1 MRASE
6 LSELAAFAAVARHKS
21 FRMAGEER
29 GVTASAISHA
39 ILNLENRIGVRL
51 LNRTT
56 RSVSL
61 TEAGDLLQ
69 SYLDPAFGE
78 ITSALDALNRFRDT
92 PFGRVRINVPN
103 SVAPFVI
110 GHVIGPLLAK
120 NPNLQLEVSATDR
133 LVDIVKEGFDAGIRF
148 GERVSEGMIAVRI
161 KPQLRL
167 VVVGS
172 PAYFER
178 RSVPITP
185 HDLKRHFCIQNM
197 FPSGARYAWDFKKGG
212 QSVSFQPTGPLSLDD
227 HELMVEAALSG
238 VALAYVWE
246 NRVQKH
252 IADGELVQVLDD
264 WCQPEEPLYLYYP
277 SRRHLSAGFRALIDA
292 MKGPV

>member
-6 LSELAAFAAVARHKS
+6 LAELAAFAAVARHKS
-21 FRMAGEER
+21 FRKAGEER

-39 ILNLENRIGVRL
+39 VLNLESRIGIRL

-69 SYLDPAFGE
+69 SYVDPAFGE
-78 ITSALDALNRFRDT
+78 IASALDALNKFRDT

-103 SVAPFVI
+103 SIAPFVI
-110 GHVIGPLLAK
+110 GHVIGPLLEA

-148 GERVSEGMIAVRI
+148 GERVSEGMIALRI
-161 KPQLRL
+161 KQRLRL

-178 RSVPITP
+178 RPKPVTP
-185 HDLKRHFCIQNM
+185 HDLKRHLCIQNM
-197 FPSGARYAWDFKKGG
+197 FPSGARYAWEFEREG
-212 QSVSFQPTGPLSLDD
+212 QSVTFHPTGPLSLDD
-227 HELMVEAALSG
+227 HELMVEAARSG

-246 NRVQKH
+246 NRVQKQ
-252 IADGELVQVLDD
+252 IASGELVQVLDE

-292 MKGPV
+292 IKEQA